1 MFPCSFTE
9 ANQVYDKPESMSYD
23 ECEALNT
30 FIGLSADGVPVIIS
44 CWKPTREELDE
55 INKTGRIWCFHYGTI
70 LPPHALAGNN
80 PFKLEE

>member
-1 MFPCSFTE
+1 MFPCSFDE
-9 ANQVYDKPESMSYD
+9 ANQIYDKPESMSYD
-23 ECEALNT
+23 ECEALST
-30 FIGLSADGVPVIIS
+30 FTGLSADGVPVIIS

-80 PFKLEE
+80 PFKQEE

>member
-9 ANQVYDKPESMSYD
+9 ANQIYDKPESMSYD

-44 CWKPTREELDE
+44 CWKPTREELNE

-80 PFKLEE
+80 PFKPEE